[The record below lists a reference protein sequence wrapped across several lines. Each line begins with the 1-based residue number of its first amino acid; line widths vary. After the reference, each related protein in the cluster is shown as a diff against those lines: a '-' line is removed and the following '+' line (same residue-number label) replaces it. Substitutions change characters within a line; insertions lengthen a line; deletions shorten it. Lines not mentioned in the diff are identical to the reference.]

1 MPQVFEQVRCP
12 REDPL
17 SMNIS
22 DSYLDAVKS
31 LGYTETEARFVYIAA
46 THSGYFTAAQFRSFT
61 GVLTGKRSFLFTQKV
76 IAKRHATVNL
86 YAQNTRVYHLFSRKV
101 YSAIG
106 KDNIRNRREH
116 EFSFI
121 KVRLISLDY
130 IWANQGHD
138 YFETEEQKVRYF
150 TEGLGLSKE
159 CLPTK
164 RYFGQK
170 TPSITARYFVDKFP
184 MFRSQHRLSPPVVSF
199 TYVAAD
205 AETLAGFVTH
215 LKNYLPLFR
224 QLKQFH
230 FAFIST
236 RAGQFSQARK
246 IFAELVQDPLCL
258 PTAEELLRYFRIR
271 RAWEARHF
279 ATLRNEDVAF
289 LHDATIKFRAER
301 FQSLYRNWKA
311 GTLSESGIGTSFAS
325 QETTG
330 EGDFDTYLVKP
341 QGFVSYLKR
350 FDE

>member
-1 MPQVFEQVRCP
+1 
-12 REDPL
+12 
-17 SMNIS
+17 MNIS
-22 DSYLDAVKS
+22 DSYLDALKS

-61 GVLTGKRSFLFTQKV
+61 GVLSGKRSFLFTQKV

-86 YAQNTRVYHLFSRKV
+86 YAQNTSVYHLFSRKL

-121 KVRLISLDY
+121 KIRLISLDY
-130 IWANQGHD
+130 ILANHSHD
-138 YFETEEQKVRYF
+138 YFETEEHKVRYF

-164 RYFGQK
+164 LYFGHN
-170 TPSITARYFVDKFP
+170 TSSITTRYFVDKFP
-184 MFRSQHRLSPPVVSF
+184 MFRSQRRLSPPVVSF

-205 AETLAGFVTH
+205 AATLAGFVTH
-215 LKNYLPLFR
+215 LKDYLPLFR
-224 QLKQFH
+224 QLKQFN
-230 FAFIST
+230 FVFIST
-236 RAGQFSQARK
+236 RSGQFSQAHK
-246 IFAELVQDPLCL
+246 IFADLVQDPLCL

-271 RAWEARHF
+271 RAWEARQF
-279 ATLRNEDVAF
+279 ATLKNEDIEF

-301 FQSLYRNWKA
+301 FQANYRDWEA
-311 GTLSESGIGTSFAS
+311 GTLSEFEIGAEFAS
-325 QETTG
+325 LGTTG
-330 EGDFDTYLVKP
+330 ERGFDTYLVKP
-341 QGFVSYLKR
+341 QGFVSYLER